1 MFSTKDNVQ
10 NGMRATCRE
19 RISASAGKC
28 WGETNCKWKEQYNK
42 MVQFYISDSV
52 ALPRPRLVGEVGDLL
67 SSVCLLAF
75 LAAAAAF
82 TTVSQSK

>member
-28 WGETNCKWKEQYNK
+28 WHETNCKWKEQYNK
-42 MVQFYISDSV
+42 MVHFYISDSV
-52 ALPRPRLVGEVGDLL
+52 ALPRLIGEVGDLL
-67 SSVCLLAF
+67 SSVLLAGIF
-75 LAAAAAF
+75 WLLRYCK
-82 TTVSQSK
+82 SIRMK